1 MESLTSGYN
10 ECENACFNTTG
21 EMEGSIIEFQ
31 SSIQNTGTGRPI
43 LKDTILVVE
52 IYICFEIISIRP
64 LSSHQIS
71 SNQKNK
77 TLSKFNGP
85 RMSYRYDC
93 EKLDGSNSVLKYRP
107 PGTVSYQDSV
117 INDFSKS

>member
-31 SSIQNTGTGRPI
+31 SSIQNTGTGWPI

-52 IYICFEIISIRP
+52 IYMCFVR
-64 LSSHQIS
+64 Q
-71 SNQKNK
+71 
-77 TLSKFNGP
+77 
-85 RMSYRYDC
+85 MSYRD
-93 EKLDGSNSVLKYRP
+93 ESEIHKYLSHKKM
-107 PGTVSYQDSV
+107 SYKMNHPIYLTDS
-117 INDFSKS
+117 